1 MFAPDFRTTKDLQLV
16 QAAQIFISN
25 NWGKFFDSWL
35 SMIDAQT
42 AQKMQPYINEVNQL
56 HNAMVGISDVK
67 DEMQLL
73 AYQEL
78 FLE

>member
-1 MFAPDFRTTKDLQLV
+1 
-16 QAAQIFISN
+16 
-25 NWGKFFDSWL
+25 
-35 SMIDAQT
+35 
-42 AQKMQPYINEVNQL
+42 MQPYINEVNQL
-56 HNAMVGISDVK
+56 HNAMVDIADVK

>member
-1 MFAPDFRTTKDLQLV
+1 
-16 QAAQIFISN
+16 
-25 NWGKFFDSWL
+25 
-35 SMIDAQT
+35 MIDAQT